1 MGISHGSSPS
11 PDRNK
16 EKKQTPTLC
25 PLLPRQDQTSFSNQ
39 RYSPGFGLRASH
51 RFFEIFR
58 AVGIQDIAAKMPRAR
73 NPMNSVKACVEAL
86 TSQKDPEE
94 LAIGRGKKFV
104 DVRKVYYGGNV
115 Y

>member
-1 MGISHGSSPS
+1 MSISHGSSPS

-16 EKKQTPTLC
+16 EKKRTPPLC
-25 PLLPRQDQTSFSNQ
+25 PFFQNGTEAPLLIKDI
-39 RYSPGFGLRASH
+39 PGFGLRASH

-115 Y
+115 F